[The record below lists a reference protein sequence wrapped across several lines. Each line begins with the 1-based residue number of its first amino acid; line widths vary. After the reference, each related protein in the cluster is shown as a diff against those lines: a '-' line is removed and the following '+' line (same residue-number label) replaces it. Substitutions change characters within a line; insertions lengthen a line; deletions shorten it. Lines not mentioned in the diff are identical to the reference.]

1 MLSKDVGMKVLLD
14 ERKLNILELIS
25 GNESMSVNE
34 LSKRF
39 SVSAATIRTDL
50 DVLAENGK
58 IARFHG
64 GAKLIENRHKQE
76 FDYQNRK
83 NLNAAKKKTIG
94 SVAAD
99 FIQSSDSIILDGSS
113 TALAVAQAIHNREYL
128 SNVTIM
134 PFGIWAAI
142 ELLGC
147 KNLNIILPGGNLDHS
162 SASIRDI
169 SLIDTFGG
177 LYIKKAFLGAWG
189 VSASQGFTDRNLQ
202 EVELKHRITQMV
214 DEVIVVVD
222 GSKFGQSGLASYAP
236 INLDNLSKIITD
248 SSAPQEI
255 INEIR
260 ETGVEVIVTE

>member
-1 MLSKDVGMKVLLD
+1 MKIIFD
-14 ERKLNILELIS
+14 KRKLNILELIA

-34 LSKRF
+34 LSERF
-39 SVSAATIRTDL
+39 NVSAATIRTDL

-58 IARFHG
+58 IVRFHG
-64 GAKLIENRHKQE
+64 GAKLIENRYKQE

-83 NLNAAKKKTIG
+83 NLNSTKKKTIG

-99 FIQSSDSIILDGSS
+99 FIHSSDSVILDGST

-128 SNVTIM
+128 RNITVM
-134 PFGIWAAI
+134 PFGIWAAV

-147 KNLNIILPGGNLDHS
+147 EDINIILPGGYLRHS
-162 SASIRDI
+162 SASITGI
-169 SLIDTFGG
+169 SLIDTFDG

-189 VSASQGFTDRNLQ
+189 VSVSQGFTDRHLQ
-202 EVELKHRITQMV
+202 EVELKKRITQKA

-255 INEIR
+255 IDEIR
-260 ETGVEVIVTE
+260 GIGVEVIVTE